1 MANHLTEG
9 LAGAPEAIGKAV
21 TKVNDCSSGLRRAV
35 EATFIAGAEDT
46 HHLLEGVGHGA
57 QDGMGKSA
65 EAVEKAAKEAKH
77 QVELVMPAIILVV
90 WTASAVALTY
100 HTKWTLSSH
109 GAAFTFPVFYTFV
122 TTATILLGCS
132 TIMIIQK
139 KTNTVGL
146 TQFREQW
153 KGVMG
158 VAILSIL
165 AIWSSDASM
174 MYIGVTLNQLLKA
187 CTPFPTMLFGI
198 CIERKTF
205 AWPMVLAVMMIVVG
219 AGLAV
224 PIADATGSTYGLVM
238 AGLSTLFA
246 ACKISLAARLMSDS
260 ANNGLTPLI
269 LLFYSSLASVPVY
282 VEKKPRRGP
291 KAADTLAGSGRS
303 SGQTEACLGAE
314 SSLRSAS
321 WPNPAPL
328 VFGTGARAPD
338 LVPCH
343 RRAHRGSRVHRRK
356 PGTHLRR
363 ALPRVALRL
372 PRQPAGQHAYQDYV
386 RTHNDHRG
394 SRAPDRY
401 HFRHGGLH
409 RAHLQRA
416 PRPHLAS
423 PSAKAAA
430 PHRASS
436 LARPGKHR
444 HQPALLERSRFS
456 TGSVSLSSC
465 LRLSRM
471 RTCRST
477 RR

>member
-1 MANHLTEG
+1 
-9 LAGAPEAIGKAV
+9 
-21 TKVNDCSSGLRRAV
+21 
-35 EATFIAGAEDT
+35 
-46 HHLLEGVGHGA
+46 
-57 QDGMGKSA
+57 MGKSA

-246 ACKISLAARLMSDS
+246 RPAKSR
-260 ANNGLTPLI
+260 
-269 LLFYSSLASVPVY
+269 
-282 VEKKPRRGP
+282 
-291 KAADTLAGSGRS
+291 
-303 SGQTEACLGAE
+303 
-314 SSLRSAS
+314 SLR
-321 WPNPAPL
+321 
-328 VFGTGARAPD
+328 G
-338 LVPCH
+338 
-343 RRAHRGSRVHRRK
+343 
-356 PGTHLRR
+356 
-363 ALPRVALRL
+363 
-372 PRQPAGQHAYQDYV
+372 
-386 RTHNDHRG
+386 
-394 SRAPDRY
+394 
-401 HFRHGGLH
+401 
-409 RAHLQRA
+409 
-416 PRPHLAS
+416 
-423 PSAKAAA
+423 
-430 PHRASS
+430 
-436 LARPGKHR
+436 
-444 HQPALLERSRFS
+444 
-456 TGSVSLSSC
+456 
-465 LRLSRM
+465 
-471 RTCRST
+471 
-477 RR
+477 

>member
-269 LLFYSSLASVPVY
+269 LLFYSSLASVPVLLIWF
-282 VEKKPRRGP
+282 
-291 KAADTLAGSGRS
+291 LAIDER
-303 SGQTEACLGAE
+303 TEVPEYIAE
-314 SSLRSAS
+314 
-321 WPNPAPL
+321 NP
-328 VFGTGARAPD
+328 
-338 LVPCH
+338 
-343 RRAHRGSRVHRRK
+343 
-356 PGTHLRR
+356 
-363 ALPRVALRL
+363 
-372 PRQPAGQHAYQDYV
+372 
-386 RTHNDHRG
+386 
-394 SRAPDRY
+394 
-401 HFRHGGLH
+401 GLTFVV
-409 RAHLQRA
+409 LS
-416 PRPHLAS
+416 LAS
-423 PSAKAAA
+423 LYAFLVNLLGNTLTKITSALTMTIAGAGRQIGIIFVTGVFIEHTFSSVLNWVGLVIFVSAIVAYAYMSFNAKMKAKTKPFHIGGQAKVSAAA
-430 PHRASS
+430 AKFKKSS
-436 LARPGKHR
+436 TEKTPLTA
-444 HQPALLERSRFS
+444 A
-456 TGSVSLSSC
+456 
-465 LRLSRM
+465 
-471 RTCRST
+471 
-477 RR
+477 